1 MKPLMR
7 NPGYDDSY
15 AQCRNCAE
23 QEGHV
28 SRVGQLASQGCRCSK
43 EGGCPRADDVGMKA
57 ESRDS
62 AEDRYCEPGPLASS
76 PSPQCIEPS
85 PRQHR
90 DGEGKE
96 AHELLGE
103 SECRPER
110 HDPVEDSIEAAPPPE
125 REKKRQDSQEG
136 QNAQVTALPGPQ
148 ECQSCHGDPEVK
160 ALRPKIADV
169 SSP

>member
-96 AHELLGE
+96 ARSEEHTSELQSRGHLV
-103 SECRPER
+103 CR
-110 HDPVEDSIEAAPPPE
+110 
-125 REKKRQDSQEG
+125 
-136 QNAQVTALPGPQ
+136 L
-148 ECQSCHGDPEVK
+148 
-160 ALRPKIADV
+160 
-169 SSP
+169 

>member
-1 MKPLMR
+1 GR
-7 NPGYDDSY
+7 
-15 AQCRNCAE
+15 
-23 QEGHV
+23 
-28 SRVGQLASQGCRCSK
+28 
-43 EGGCPRADDVGMKA
+43 PRTDDVGMKA
-57 ESRDS
+57 EPRDS

-76 PSPQCIEPS
+76 PSAQCIEPG
-85 PRQHR
+85 PRQHC

-110 HDPVEDSIEAAPPPE
+110 HDPVEDLIEAAPLPE
-125 REKKRQDSQEG
+125 REQKPQDCKEG
-136 QNAQVTALPGPQ
+136 QNPQVTALPGSQ
-148 ECQSCHGDPEVK
+148 ERQPCHGDSEVK